1 MIKHLLLMTFAPPL
15 ILLGEPM
22 KVFWGMTP
30 LMARSNLGRVWQR
43 PIVQRLARMVTN
55 PVLCWAASA
64 LTLIAWHVPTLF
76 ALGVRSEI
84 GHTVE
89 QAMFFGTG
97 LLFWWPV
104 IQPWPS
110 ASTEQRPSRPSRGAW
125 PRLNDRPPEQEQCS
139 SGPGSCSGGLSFSLG
154 QAPRLGRDGRCS
166 CTFFWRLCRATS
178 FPDFSS
184 SLTVSHTRCIFPLR
198 GCLAFP
204 FLEISSVRP
213 Q

>member
-1 MIKHLLLMTFAPPL
+1 MRVSGTGCHCSPGTRSATSRS
-15 ILLGEPM
+15 EHSS
-22 KVFWGMTP
+22 
-30 LMARSNLGRVWQR
+30 SNLRESSQSRAVLDR
-43 PIVQRLARMVTN
+43 LRADSYCLART
-55 PVLCWAASA
+55 
-64 LTLIAWHVPTLF
+64 TLF

-84 GHTVE
+84 AHTVE

-104 IQPWPS
+104 IQP
-110 ASTEQRPSRPSRGAW
+110 
-125 PRLNDRPPEQEQCS
+125 C
-139 SGPGSCSGGLSFSLG
+139 
-154 QAPRLGRDGRCS
+154 QAPQLGRDGRCS

-204 FLEISSVRP
+204 FLKISSVRP
-213 Q
+213 HSCDLRHARLSRAGGDYLFKAPSPTDLA